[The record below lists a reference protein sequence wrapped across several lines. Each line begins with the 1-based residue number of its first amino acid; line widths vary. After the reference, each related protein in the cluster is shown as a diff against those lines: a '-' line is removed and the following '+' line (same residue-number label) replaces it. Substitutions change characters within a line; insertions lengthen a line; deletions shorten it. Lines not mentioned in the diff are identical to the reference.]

1 MWSHRPSFSIALTV
15 ASRAL
20 LLRDRLR
27 GRVPSQRPDVPE
39 LTATDHDIPSGS
51 NLLHAVY
58 VEPAGQSVQATV
70 LLCHG
75 IGEVV
80 AQWFPVQQLLA
91 GQGVASV
98 VFDYSGYGR
107 SSGSI
112 HWTQCEQDAVSAFQ
126 FLESLAPGRPISL
139 LGFSLGSG
147 IAAAVVNNLRAHRL
161 ILCAAFTSFAE
172 ATHALGVPRVLSR
185 LIPPIWNAKET
196 LCACDRPILI
206 VHSTTDRLF
215 PAEMAR
221 ELASY
226 CPANANLHLVTG
238 VSHSEPFYFPKMSFW
253 GPVIAFLTT

>member
-1 MWSHRPSFSIALTV
+1 MWSHRPSFSIALTI

-27 GRVPSQRPDVPE
+27 GRVPSRRPPAPN
-39 LTATDHDIPSGS
+39 LIASDHDIRSGD

-58 VEPAGQSVQATV
+58 VQPADKPVKATV

-80 AQWFPVQQLLA
+80 SQWFPAQQLFA
-91 GQGVASV
+91 EHGIASL

-112 HWTQCEQDAVSAFQ
+112 HWTQCEEDAIAAFHH
-126 FLESLAPGRPISL
+126 LETLAPGRPISL

-147 IAAAVVNNLRAHRL
+147 IAPAVVNELPVDRL
-161 ILCAAFTSFAE
+161 ILCAAFTSFPE
-172 ATHALGVPRVLSR
+172 ATHAVGIPRALAR
-185 LIPPIWNAKET
+185 LVPPIWNAKET
-196 LCACDRPILI
+196 LCACSRPILI
-206 VHSTTDRLF
+206 VHSEADRLF
-215 PAEMAR
+215 PVTMAH

-226 CPANANLHLVTG
+226 CPGNANLHLVTG

-253 GPVIAFLTT
+253 APVITFLTS

>member
-27 GRVPSQRPDVPE
+27 GRVPSHRPPAPN
-39 LTATDHDIPSGS
+39 LTATDHDVPSGS

-58 VEPAGQSVQATV
+58 VEPAGQPVKATV

-91 GQGVASV
+91 GHGVASL

-112 HWTQCEQDAVSAFQ
+112 HWTQCEEDAISAFHH
-126 FLESLAPGRPISL
+126 LETLAPGRHISL

-147 IAAAVVNNLRAHRL
+147 IAPAVVNDLPVDRL

-172 ATHALGVPRVLSR
+172 ATHAIGIPRSLSR
-185 LIPPIWNAKET
+185 LIPPIWDAKET
-196 LCACDRPILI
+196 LCACARPILI

-215 PAEMAR
+215 PASMAR

-226 CPANANLHLVTG
+226 CSGNANLHLVTG
-238 VSHSEPFYFPKMSFW
+238 VSHSEPFYFPNMSFW
-253 GPVIAFLTT
+253 GPVVTFLTM